1 MTDRIKP
8 PACPQFGSGRTPDMP
23 LGALMV
29 CSEGA
34 CTAYWQ
40 YGGARLSTVAP

>member
-1 MTDRIKP
+1 MIDRIKP
-8 PACPQFGSGRTPDMP
+8 PACPQFVIGCTPDMP

-40 YGGARLSTVAP
+40 IGGAGLSTVAP